1 MNICFIPILKRIYH
15 VLKYMDS
22 FNDFRKDSGIVYPP
36 FSQMYFEKHFY
47 NYMISHPNSKL
58 MEKYIP
64 LFWTENQISN
74 FDASMQE
81 KRQKIVDS
89 LKKGIQYFAVVQHD
103 DGITHTRLQDTLVFG
118 MGGVG
123 HIPIPL
129 TYENP
134 ALFESLRNTPKTIFC
149 SFMGSLTHPCR
160 MASCRALHGKPGVV
174 LNVNGWTNQIPEANQ
189 KKFIEIMSQSRFTL
203 APRGYGK
210 SSFRMYEAL
219 NLQSIPVY
227 VYDDPW
233 LPYTELLD
241 WKKMAVLIHVKDI
254 PTMYET
260 LQKITDKEVAEMLAY
275 YDQHKHLFTFD
286 GMCEY
291 ILQKVS
297 TM

>member
-1 MNICFIPILKRIYH
+1 
-15 VLKYMDS
+15 MDP
-22 FNDFRKDSGIVYPP
+22 FRDFRNDSGIVYPP
-36 FSQMYFEKHFY
+36 FSQMYFEKYFY
-47 NYMISHPNSKL
+47 NYMMTHPNPQL
-58 MEKYIP
+58 MERYIP
-64 LFWTENQISN
+64 IFWTENQISN
-74 FDASMQE
+74 FPASLQE
-81 KRQKIVDS
+81 KRQQCVDS
-89 LKKGIQYFAVVQHD
+89 FTNKKDVQYFAVVQHD
-103 DGITHTRLQDTLVFG
+103 DGITHTRLRQTLVFG

-123 HIPIPL
+123 HIPLPL

-134 ALFESLRNTPKTIFC
+134 TLFESLRNTPKTIFC

-160 MASCRALHGKPGVV
+160 MASCRALHGKAGVV
-174 LNVNGWTNQIPEANQ
+174 LNVNGWTNQIPESNQ

-227 VYDDPW
+227 VYDEQW

-260 LQKITDKEVAEMLAY
+260 LQKITDQEVADMLAY
-275 YDQHKHLFTFD
+275 YEQHKHLFTYD

-291 ILQKVS
+291 VLQKVS
-297 TM
+297 KS